1 MIQYIF
7 TLSTPANASDT
18 FLLLDLVQNDKIT
31 DTLYDIVNVI
41 FANYHVSTFN
51 HIQAIPDFT
60 TIISVSIQRG
70 KFVAELSSP
79 LLTSISVDEDIIF
92 YDNANTLNL
101 SKISIDKTSVPKIKQ
116 TQQLVDIVTGD
127 TLEDEYGF
135 PLVTE
140 AIINVK
146 EFASSERST
155 SLALNTSTTVKIR
168 EIFPEFSEVS
178 RTLLGVSKAE
188 QQLGLFSDVS
198 ILGVDDD
205 TWEYK
210 STRRSGEYAAWGE
223 RRTQYYGK
231 HYYASLL
238 EVPEEQ
244 ALQLAA
250 FPTPYSYPWQP
261 PNYRYNQTAFGK
273 FKIFVDLGND
283 LYTKFKELTFLYGDS
298 FFNNFLDPS
307 KVNIGTIDTEDING
321 NPLSTPLSNQLRFVG
336 ISEEEGMLLIDIWT
350 TTFIDIIEGKFLD
363 PTNNLP
369 FTRKFLTDLIEDSS
383 DPFNNGLPGYTI
395 NQKEEV
401 LLESKRTFRYQ
412 PGRISGFT
420 FGVRC
425 STDSG
430 SENNIIEW
438 GTYNPTDQYL
448 FQVKGANINIVRRS
462 TIPLP
467 DEVLADYNLE
477 QTITTFTD
485 PITKLERNLYELSI
499 PRSSWNIDPLDGNG
513 PSKYLLDTTQV
524 TMFKIEFS
532 WYGAIGVNFY
542 AYIPIA
548 NNEARWVRLNRI
560 VIENKMNTVCLEDPF
575 FKFRYKLSITDASK
589 LREPQYVYKYGASY
603 YIDGKDNGSQ
613 TFNTVTSNI
622 KSTNSTTSNIL
633 LGIYPKPTIQS
644 SSGSI
649 KKNKKIIFPKNAAV
663 TSTTQLGKLDIV
675 HCKAC
680 PGFGYTYDIGLT
692 AKDTLSKSVQFYF
705 DNFNNNVGKIKF
717 RTKYKYTFTNII
729 DTGESISITAVEL
742 PDRVR
747 DGSRFKFNNDDD
759 NIYAATDIIVNPNN
773 TITFNVSSP
782 IVSPP
787 NMTSYSGDLIFL
799 DQLLTIKDHNSKII
813 ADGLYG
819 LYIDMESFIEDI
831 ALPYILSDGDTVF
844 YDTAYMLKI
853 KGSRVK
859 EKPTN
864 LNSKSAYEW
873 TLAESQNQNISGGLS
888 QIQNGFSRT
897 KLIDRSYFSLQQ
909 DDSIRYYPKSA
920 ILSNFKT
927 CIAASDLPIESP
939 QTIIQFLNPKKRY
952 DSKHV
957 GDFVIG
963 VTTRKPI
970 YDAGVLK
977 FDYNGTPE
985 DLGENDFLYIEHMA
999 NRIDMNSNFDNTE
1012 VIDIGMERFDIDRSI
1027 KPIPSN
1033 DNAGGACSKIIVEI
1047 PEVLNIINCQ
1057 ILSGSNITFPG
1068 KPSAI
1073 LNTRCYVITTD
1084 SNLDVDDITLTG
1096 GEAGINGTSSG
1107 VLFSSELSSFNS
1119 TVGGVNTVYFYAEM
1133 ATQTEITS
1141 DFILNLTYVELN
1153 YPVGDSELK
1162 NESKRK
1168 LFRFNPF
1175 PLYLVVQMTDR
1186 VKVNS
1191 LNIKQIYTNTQQTI
1205 APNWLHTDGV
1215 VLDTVNGKATLVDS
1229 LPENFTSK
1237 HNLDATSFDITS
1249 NRSLRD
1255 EIQQIKASFYI
1266 GTSGES
1272 RTTNIDLNSIYG
1284 YEKSIITQDLLGVD
1298 AVFITSRDIEDGPEA
1313 NNTQITLNLSEQ

>member
-7 TLSTPANASDT
+7 TLSKPANAGDT

-31 DTLYDIVNVI
+31 DTSYDIVNVI
-41 FANYHVSTFN
+41 FTNYHVSTFN
-51 HIQAIPDFT
+51 SIQAIPDFT
-60 TIISVSIQRG
+60 TIVSVSIQRG
-70 KFVAELSSP
+70 EFVAELSSP
-79 LLTSISVDEDIIF
+79 LLNGISAGEDIIF
-92 YDNANTLNL
+92 YDNANTLNK
-101 SKISIDKTSVPKIKQ
+101 SKISTDKSAVPKIKQ

-127 TLEDEYGF
+127 TLVDEYGF

-140 AIINVK
+140 AIVNVK
-146 EFASSERST
+146 EFASSDRST
-155 SLALNTSTTVKIR
+155 SLALNTSTPVKVR

-178 RTLLGVSKAE
+178 RTLLGISKAE

-205 TWEYK
+205 IWEYK

-223 RRTQYYGK
+223 RRTQSYGK

-250 FPTPYSYPWQP
+250 FPTPYSYPWQL
-261 PNYRYNQTAFGK
+261 PNYKYNQAAFER
-273 FKIFVDLGND
+273 FNTFVELGND
-283 LYTKFKELTFLYGDS
+283 LYTKFKTLTATYGDS
-298 FFNNFLDPS
+298 FFNNFLDPA
-307 KVNIGTIDTEDING
+307 KVNIGSINTEDING
-321 NPLSTPLSNQLRFVG
+321 NPLTTPLQNQLKFVG

-350 TTFIDIIEGKFLD
+350 TTFIDINEGKFLN

-369 FTRKFLTDLIEDSS
+369 FTRNFLTDLIGDSS
-383 DPFNNGLPGYTI
+383 DPFNNGLPGYTVS
-395 NQKEEV
+395 QKEEV

-430 SENNIIEW
+430 SENNVIEW

-467 DEVLADYNLE
+467 DTVLADYNLE
-477 QTITTFTD
+477 QTITTFID
-485 PITKLERNLYELSI
+485 PITKIERNLYELSI

-524 TMFKIEFS
+524 TMYKIEFS

-542 AYIPIA
+542 AYIPIE

-560 VIENKMNTVCLEDPF
+560 VIENRMNTVCLEDPF

-589 LREPQYVYKYGASY
+589 LRVPQYVYKYGASY
-603 YIDGKDNGSQ
+603 YIDGKDDGSQ

-622 KSTNSTTSNIL
+622 KSTNSTTNNIL

-644 SSGSI
+644 STGSS
-649 KKNKKIIFPKNAAV
+649 KKNKKVILPKNAAI

-705 DNFNNNVGKIKF
+705 DDFSNNAGKIKF
-717 RTKYKYTFTNII
+717 KTKYRYPFTNII
-729 DTGESISITAVEL
+729 DTGVASITAAEL

-747 DGSRFKFNNDDD
+747 EGSRFKFDTNSD
-759 NIYAATDIIVNPNN
+759 NTIYAATDIIVNPNS

-782 IVSPP
+782 IDNPP
-787 NMTSYSGDLIFL
+787 DMSGYSDDLLFL

-819 LYIDMESFIEDI
+819 LYIDMESIIEDNVTS
-831 ALPYILSDGDTVF
+831 ILTDGDTVY

-859 EKPTN
+859 EKPNN

-888 QIQNGFSRT
+888 QIQNGFNKT
-897 KLIDRSYFSLQQ
+897 KLIDRSYFSLQ
-909 DDSIRYYPKSA
+909 DSGVRYYPKSA

-927 CIAASDLPIESP
+927 CVAASNFPIESP

-963 VTTRKPI
+963 VTTHKPI

-977 FDYNGTPE
+977 FDYNGTPS
-985 DLGENDFLYIEHMA
+985 DLQDNDLLYIEHMA

-1012 VIDIGMERFDIDRSI
+1012 VIDVGMERFDIDRNI
-1027 KPIPSN
+1027 RPIPSL
-1033 DNAGGACSKIIVEI
+1033 DDAGGACSKIVVDI
-1047 PEVLNIINCQ
+1047 PEVLNITGCQ
-1057 ILSGSNITFPG
+1057 ILSGASISYEG
-1068 KPSAI
+1068 KPVAI
-1073 LNTRCYVITTD
+1073 ENTKCYVITAD
-1084 SNLDVDDITLTG
+1084 SDFNVEDITLTG
-1096 GEAGINGTSSG
+1096 GEAGINGASSG
-1107 VLFSSELSSFNS
+1107 ILFSSELSSFNS
-1119 TVGGVNTVYFYAEM
+1119 TTGETNTKYYYAEM
-1133 ATQTEITS
+1133 ATQAEIAS
-1141 DFILNLTYVELN
+1141 DFTLNLTYVELN
-1153 YPVGDSELK
+1153 YPVGDSEL
-1162 NESKRK
+1162 NIESKRK

-1191 LNIKQIYTNTQQTI
+1191 LNIKQIYTNSQQTI

-1215 VLDTVNGKATLVDS
+1215 VLDNVKGKAVLDS
-1229 LPENFTSK
+1229 LPENFISK

-1255 EIQQIKASFYI
+1255 EIQEVKASFYI
-1266 GTSGES
+1266 GAKDEAK
-1272 RTTNIDLNSIYG
+1272 TTKIDLNSIYG
-1284 YEKSIITQDLLGVD
+1284 YDKSIITQDLLGVD
-1298 AVFITSRDIEDGPEA
+1298 AVFITSRNIVNGGNP
-1313 NNTQITLNLSEQ
+1313 NNTQITLNVSEQ